1 MNIVYIVNQ
10 LRRSGPMIVLHD
22 IIRHMDRTLF
32 TPIIIKLMEDDPDRT
47 MTSKFLSMNVEVISC
62 HYSFIDLELK
72 TAKVAH
78 TLDQLLKKRQISI
91 IHTHGYHPVL
101 VASHMKLN
109 AIKIETLHCI

>member
-47 MTSKFLSMNVEVISC
+47 MTHAFLAMNVEVISL
-62 HYSFIDLELK
+62 HHSFIDLELK
-72 TAKVAH
+72 TTKVAH
-78 TLDQLLKKRQISI
+78 ELDHLLANREITI
-91 IHTHGYHPVL
+91 IHTL
-101 VASHMKLN
+101 RIALTT
-109 AIKIETLHCI
+109 A